1 MFNKPEWK
9 NVCGYLSLDMGLLQN
24 GRGKE
29 KIQAASI
36 CIKLKCLKY
45 RATCLIGI
53 KEGRLPN
60 HAFDTSHS
68 SNGHVDSSVT
78 KRDFAILRFYLL
90 QPFPLLW
97 DQLFEP

>member
-1 MFNKPEWK
+1 MQKCVHGESLWKYHMFNKPQWK

-68 SNGHVDSSVT
+68 SNGLHVS
-78 KRDFAILRFYLL
+78 
-90 QPFPLLW
+90 
-97 DQLFEP
+97 